1 MTTHK
6 PKAVGN
12 LDGKDSVYDENG
24 YRKVRVTFDTGAG
37 ESVTP
42 PGEFEEFEIK
52 QSEGS
57 KRGWWYEGAH
67 VDKDGNSVPIYNEG
81 QREVSATTE
90 EFQPRACVF
99 QVAKV
104 AKPLLSAAQVT
115 KAGFLA
121 ILDAPDQASCL
132 LQKKSGSKTKLKI
145 DNGVYVLDL
154 WVKKP
159 GF

>member
-1 MTTHK
+1 M
-6 PKAVGN
+6 
-12 LDGKDSVYDENG
+12 
-24 YRKVRVTFDTGAG
+24 
-37 ESVTP
+37 
-42 PGEFEEFEIK
+42 
-52 QSEGS
+52 
-57 KRGWWYEGAH
+57 
-67 VDKDGNSVPIYNEG
+67 PIYNEG
-81 QREVSATTE
+81 QREVSSMTE

-104 AKPLLSAAQVT
+104 SKPLLSAAQVT

-121 ILDAPDQASCL
+121 ILDAPGQSSYL
-132 LQKKSGSKTKLKI
+132 LHKKSGSKTKLKI